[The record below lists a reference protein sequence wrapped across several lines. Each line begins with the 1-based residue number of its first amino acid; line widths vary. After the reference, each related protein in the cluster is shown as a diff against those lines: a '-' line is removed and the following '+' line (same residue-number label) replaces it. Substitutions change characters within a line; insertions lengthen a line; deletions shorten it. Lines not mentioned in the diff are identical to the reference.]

1 MREQRDPFADFAR
14 MRREMDELIGDVWG
28 QAGTPV
34 RQVSGF
40 APRVDVFYCGDP
52 RKAIVEVE
60 LPGIDPNGVSLE
72 VRGRA
77 LVVSGERPVRDVEGR
92 TYQQVELPSG
102 RFRRVVELSAEVDAE
117 HANATY
123 EDGILRVEMP
133 LRSAPASRRVPIE
146 RTEEPG

>member
-1 MREQRDPFADFAR
+1 MKQQRDPFADFAR
-14 MRREMDELIGDVWG
+14 MRREMDQLIGDVWG
-28 QAGTPV
+28 QTGQAV

-40 APRVDVFYCGDP
+40 APRVDVYYCGEP

-60 LPGIDPNGVSLE
+60 LPGIDPAGVNLE

-102 RFRRVVELSAEVDAE
+102 RFRRVVELSAEVEADSAT
-117 HANATY
+117 ATY
-123 EDGILRVEMP
+123 EDGVLRVEMP
-133 LRSAPASRRVPIE
+133 LRAASMPKQVPIE